1 MLWSALQST
10 QLSHL
15 DTEVATGVMKSV
27 REVSASSET
36 EEDKTTA
43 EETKECDSKQVE
55 DAEG

>member
-15 DTEVATGVMKSV
+15 DTEVATGVMKPV

-36 EEDKTTA
+36 EEKTTA